1 MPQLTS
7 QEIILCQ
14 KTIMKKLKTEYL
26 EILETILNEKK
37 KTKQLKI

>member
-7 QEIILCQ
+7 QEIILSQ